1 MPEVR
6 TSPILLLAG
15 AILLSASA
23 RATVRKD
30 VIAHGRDL
38 LRVSTADV
46 WRNRGKFAAVG
57 CDGVLMTLDRTLP
70 GGSTAFGRD
79 VLGDGTFH
87 DAEFEESVRLARE
100 CLASDGLR
108 KSLALVSL
116 VPAERLAWTDN
127 KAWMRAAD
135 NVGCYARAA
144 RKAGF
149 GGLAINKGLGVRMD
163 QFRCLAGDPDLAEA
177 RRLARERG
185 RLFFGS
191 LFRAFPD
198 AKVLSLCLFDVE
210 QGELWVPFL
219 NGLLDV
225 IPPTARLVD
234 GNAPA
239 CRRAVGDADG
249 YRALASRTT
258 GDARELVAPENRAK
272 YAVQVSVGFGLS
284 VDAYDVTGEQD
295 RRRFLRNLT
304 DAASQADELVWIYG
318 KRGTLIDWDAKG
330 GEELREPTWES
341 QFDGYAR
348 ALRTAG
354 GDLVWFREGLQR
366 GELRKLALEVRKGD
380 AVGAFA
386 FTNKNRTQRYTVGET
401 LCPGDVVYVRFREK
415 GRYPHLALTWK
426 SNEQTL
432 LRRGSFEARNEELI
446 VPAAGTSD
454 DDWRWIDVRFVVP
467 EGADGLGLLAWG
479 PLAHRHP
486 LAFDAIECYR
496 LSMPLATWT
505 QKDL

>member
-1 MPEVR
+1 MR
-6 TSPILLLAG
+6 AFSILLLAG
-15 AILLSASA
+15 TIILSASA
-23 RATVRKD
+23 WTAVRKD
-30 VIAHGRDL
+30 IIAYGRDL
-38 LRVSTADV
+38 LRVSAADV

-70 GGSTAFGRD
+70 DGSTAFGRD
-79 VLGDGTFH
+79 VLGEGTFH
-87 DAEFEESVRLARE
+87 DAEFEGSVRLARD
-100 CLASDGLR
+100 CLASEGLR

-116 VPAERLAWTDN
+116 VPAERLAWTDD

-144 RKAGF
+144 RRAGF

-163 QFRCLAGDPDLAEA
+163 QFRCQAGDPDLAEA

-198 AKVLSLCLFDVE
+198 AKVLSLCLFDAQ

-225 IPPTARLVD
+225 IPLAAKLID
-234 GNAPA
+234 GNAPSC
-239 CRRAVGDADG
+239 CRTVDDADG

-272 YAVQVSVGFGLS
+272 YAAQVSVGFGLF
-284 VDAYDVTGEQD
+284 VDAYDVTGEED

-318 KRGTLIDWDAKG
+318 KRGTLVDWDVKG
-330 GEELREPTWES
+330 CEELREPTWES
-341 QFDGYAR
+341 RFDGYAH

-354 GDLVWFREGLQR
+354 GDFEWFRKGLQR

-386 FTNKNRTQRYTVGET
+386 FTNKNKTQRYTVGE
-401 LCPGDVVYVRFREK
+401 LLRPGDVIYARFHGK

-426 SNEQTL
+426 ANGLTL
-432 LRRGSFEARNEELI
+432 LHRGSSAVRNEELI

-454 DDWRWIDVRFVVP
+454 DEWRWIDARFVVP
-467 EGADGLGLLAWG
+467 EGADGLGLLVWG
-479 PLAHRHP
+479 PLAHRHT

-496 LSMPLATWT
+496 F
-505 QKDL
+505 QEGK